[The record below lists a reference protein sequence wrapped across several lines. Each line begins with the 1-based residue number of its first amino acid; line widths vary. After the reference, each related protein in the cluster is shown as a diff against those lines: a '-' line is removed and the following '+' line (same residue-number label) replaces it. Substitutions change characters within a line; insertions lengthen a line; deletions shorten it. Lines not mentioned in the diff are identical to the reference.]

1 MKTSE
6 RILTYLRSFGIR
18 DFWTSAWEIEDALGI
33 PMRRAA
39 AGLRALERRGILE
52 NVHRGTTG
60 DTPRWASVWWAGPR
74 WTP

>member
-6 RILTYLRSFGIR
+6 RILAYLRSLEVR
-18 DFWTSAWEIEDALGI
+18 DFWTSAWQLEEIGI

-52 NVHRGTTG
+52 NVHRGG
-60 DTPRWASVWWAGPR
+60 RDDGYSVWWAGPR

>member
-1 MKTSE
+1 MKTTDL
-6 RILTYLRSFGIR
+6 ILAYLRSLGIR